1 MPEQW
6 YVARSKPSQAR
17 IALERL
23 TQQHFTTY
31 WPQIEIERVKAGKVV
46 KIREPLFPGYL
57 FVLFELQPQSWRAIN
72 GTRGVQR
79 LLSFSE
85 DGKPS
90 AIPYGEVESLQDRE
104 KQGQFKFS
112 EITRFRRGDVV
123 RVKNGISVGLTGKV
137 VRTRGE
143 RVEFLL
149 RLLGR
154 QVRCIAPCHTLHLV
168 LQAPVRQQLRHVLS
182 R

>member
-1 MPEQW
+1 M
-6 YVARSKPSQAR
+6 
-17 IALERL
+17 
-23 TQQHFTTY
+23 
-31 WPQIEIERVKAGKVV
+31 
-46 KIREPLFPGYL
+46 
-57 FVLFELQPQSWRAIN
+57 
-72 GTRGVQR
+72 
-79 LLSFSE
+79 SFSE
-85 DGKPS
+85 DGRPS
-90 AIPYGEVESLQDRE
+90 AVPFGEVESLQDRE

-123 RVKNGISVGLTGKV
+123 QVKNGVSVGLTGKV

-154 QVRCIAPCHTLHLV
+154 HVRCIAPCHTLHLV
-168 LQAPVRQQLRHVLS
+168 LQAPVRQQLPHVLS

>member
-31 WPQIEIERVKAGKVV
+31 WPQIEIERVKAGKIV

-57 FVLFELQPQSWRAIN
+57 FVLFELHPQSWRAIN

-85 DGKPS
+85 DGRPS
-90 AIPYGEVESLQDRE
+90 AVPYGEVESLQDRE
-104 KQGQFKFS
+104 KNGQFKFS
-112 EITRFRRGDVV
+112 EIKRFKRGDVV
-123 RVKNGISVGLTGKV
+123 QRQK
-137 VRTRGE
+137 RC
-143 RVEFLL
+143 
-149 RLLGR
+149 LGWTQGR
-154 QVRCIAPCHTLHLV
+154 SCARAANVSNSCCNC
-168 LQAPVRQQLRHVLS
+168 
-182 R
+182 